1 MNAAPLDNVLAE
13 GPLGGRAV
21 WLKTADGKQIRAGI
35 WTPDAPKGT
44 VVLLPGRTEYIEK
57 YGRTA
62 ADFAK
67 VGFATLT
74 LDWRGQGRSAR
85 ALSDPKVGHVGDF
98 DEYQRDL
105 DCLLDFAKA
114 QGLPQ
119 PFYLLAHSMG
129 GAIGLRAL
137 TRGLPFQ
144 AAAFSAPMWGILLS
158 AWTRPLANALSVASR
173 HLSFDHLYA
182 PGTGPMTY
190 VLDVPF
196 AGNTLTRDL
205 DHWRYMRAQAA
216 AHPEMSLG
224 GPSFGWL
231 RAALAE
237 CHALRPLACP
247 PLPCLCAL
255 GSFERI
261 VDTAPIHT
269 RMRRWKTGRLVIAA
283 GAEHEILMERPEPRA
298 AFIADCVKLF
308 STAP

>member
-67 VGFATLT
+67 AGFATLT

-85 ALSDPKVGHVGDF
+85 ALSDPKVGHVSDF
-98 DEYQRDL
+98 GEYQRDL
-105 DCLLDFAKA
+105 DCLLDLAKA

-137 TRGLPFQ
+137 IRGLPFQ

-158 AWTRPLANALSVASR
+158 AWTRPLANALSAASR

-261 VDTAPIHT
+261 VDTAPIHA
-269 RMRRWKTGRLVIAA
+269 RMRRWKTGRLVIVT

-298 AFIADCVKLF
+298 AFIADCVELF
-308 STAP
+308 SNAP